1 MWSRF
6 SPVVCIVM
14 IAALT
19 ILPINVTGQ
28 NGEIIIESDLTWT
41 EETTIS
47 QNIRIVN
54 GGSLTLSNAGFAVE
68 KGVDIFVDEV
78 SNLVVNNSEIHSL
91 EPPGGLVGFGY
102 CDVSNRSGVWIDWP
116 ISDAVSIT
124 LVPISPSSFDFVTA
138 YFNESQGRVSE
149 EMSGEQYTLE
159 IDGGG
164 SDGIWIDLVG
174 PNCYPPSISTISVK
188 RTNGA
193 GFDCQYCLMP
203 TNAADYNHRNMMVHG
218 NHGFTITSEGSFIT
232 NNSRIFGGGITSTG
246 TVNIFNSDLD
256 RVGPIIL
263 NNDSGIILGNGVFFS
278 NSTDDHDVRGGVA
291 SDINWS
297 EGATGT
303 GGLTDMWEKRLS
315 GQSLTFDASF
325 VTYEII
331 GMHKFPKYTN
341 FSNEDGISFIDGGR
355 ERVVEIAWS
364 KDNTWEE
371 ERIWREE
378 AIVFITDFRTAWNPE
393 DSGIGD
399 YGGGQLELEWNQNI
413 RVSNGVPRIEW
424 SSILVLDENGDQ
436 LSYEDKYGNA
446 SIGDSVNVEA
456 VLTNTGTAA
465 ASMAINC
472 VEGGTG
478 VTAQISPSFPNTVIG
493 PGETQTIAFKWRS
506 SAMGIE
512 TLKCSI
518 LTPIQLVDE
527 FAFGG
532 GEAATNPVNWNEQRS
547 MSGGA
552 GMIPGLIALLI
563 GAAIGGYVLF
573 SIYNQE
579 HKD

>member
-1 MWSRF
+1 M
-6 SPVVCIVM
+6 VM
-14 IAALT
+14 AASLT
-19 ILPINVTGQ
+19 TIPMNVIGQ

-41 EETTIS
+41 EDTTIS
-47 QNIRIVN
+47 QNIRVVN
-54 GGSLTLSNAGFAVE
+54 GGSLTLSNAEFVIEQGVE
-68 KGVDIFVDEV
+68 IFVDKE
-78 SNLVVNNSEIHSL
+78 SNLIVNNSGIDSL

-102 CDVSNRSGVWIDWP
+102 CDEANRSGVWIDWP

-138 YFNESQGRVSE
+138 YFYESQGNISE
-149 EMSGEQYTLE
+149 EMAGDQYTIE

-164 SDGIWIDLVG
+164 SEGIWIDLVG
-174 PNCYPPSISTISVK
+174 PNCSPPSISTISVK
-188 RTNGA
+188 RSNVG

-203 TNAADYNHRNMMVHG
+203 TNAADYVHRNMMVHG
-218 NHGFTITSEGSFIT
+218 SHGFTITSEGIFMA
-232 NNSRIFGGGITSTG
+232 NNSQIFGGGVVSAGMIS
-246 TVNIFNSDLD
+246 IFNSDLD

-263 NNDSGIILGNGVFFS
+263 NNDSDIYLGDGVLFS

-291 SDINWS
+291 SEINWS
-297 EGATGT
+297 EGAMGT

-341 FSNEDGISFIDGGR
+341 FSNEDGVSFIDGGR

-371 ERIWREE
+371 EMIWRED

-399 YGGGQLELEWNQNI
+399 YGGGQLELDWNQNI
-413 RVSNGVPRIEW
+413 PISNGVPRVEW
-424 SSILVLDENGDQ
+424 SSLMVLDEDGNQ
-436 LSYEDKYGNA
+436 LSYADIYGMA

-456 VLTNTGTAA
+456 VLSNTGTAA

-472 VEGGTG
+472 EEGNAG

-493 PGETQTIAFKWRS
+493 PGEQQTIAFKWRS
-506 SAMGIE
+506 SVIGID

-532 GEAATNPVNWNEQRS
+532 GDATTNPVSWVEQDPIS
-547 MSGGA
+547 DGA

-573 SIYNQE
+573 SIYNNDEQE
-579 HKD
+579 